1 MKFLPFMLITAM
13 IAALPAFV
21 AAQNNTEPQSSPPP
35 ASGQAEMSTKVGIVD
50 IDRVVAESNAGK
62 ALFEK
67 LQQDG
72 EKLNAGRV
80 QREQELAGLQNQM
93 TSGLVSSQARER
105 LTRELE
111 RKRTDAQRWLED
123 ANRVFQ
129 ETQQAADLEF
139 QDRLRPIID
148 EVAGQL
154 GFGLVF
160 RTNRSLTM
168 VLNPALDITPQV
180 IEAFNKGEAVP
191 PGEEE

>member
-13 IAALPAFV
+13 IAALSAFV
-21 AAQNNTEPQSSPPP
+21 AAQNTAEPQSSPPP
-35 ASGQAEMSTKVGIVD
+35 ASGQVEMGTKVGIVD

-62 ALFEK
+62 ALFER

-72 EKLNAGRV
+72 ERINAERV
-80 QREQELAGLQNQM
+80 KREQELADLQNQM
-93 TSGLVSSQARER
+93 TSGLVSSQARDR

-123 ANRVFQ
+123 ANRAFQ
-129 ETQQAADLEF
+129 ETRQAADLEF
-139 QDRLRPIID
+139 QNRLRPIID
-148 EVAGQL
+148 EMAGQL

-160 RTNRSLTM
+160 RTNRTLTM

-180 IEAFNKGEAVP
+180 IEALNKGEAAP